1 MAFQPIVGDMNTEM
15 AAVHGFVPM
24 AKPETPTKYLYTKMA
39 TMSCMDATPWS
50 I

>member
-1 MAFQPIVGDMNTEM
+1 MVFQPIVGDMNTEM

-24 AKPETPTKYLYTKMA
+24 AKPETQIKYLCMKMA
-39 TMSCMDATPWS
+39 TMFYMDATPWS